1 MPAACVPPGGA
12 WGAAGAAMATAA
24 CVLHDAPSNPPA
36 ALATAL
42 RAQLSLGATP
52 RLLPGAAEGER
63 TVVFGSSAD
72 ATAALAATDVRL
84 LGCPVRLRPTA
95 PRVPRRPPPRE
106 PACDG
111 RRVRIQVVSDTM

>member
-1 MPAACVPPGGA
+1 VPATCVPRGR
-12 WGAAGAAMATAA
+12 WGGAAMATAA

-42 RAQLSLGATP
+42 RARLSLGATP
-52 RLLPGAAEGER
+52 RLLPGAAEEGER
-63 TVVFGSSAD
+63 TVVFGSTVD
-72 ATAALAATDVRL
+72 ATAALAATDLRL
-84 LGCPVRLRPTA
+84 LGCPVRLHPAA
-95 PRVPRRPPPRE
+95 PRVPHRPPPRE